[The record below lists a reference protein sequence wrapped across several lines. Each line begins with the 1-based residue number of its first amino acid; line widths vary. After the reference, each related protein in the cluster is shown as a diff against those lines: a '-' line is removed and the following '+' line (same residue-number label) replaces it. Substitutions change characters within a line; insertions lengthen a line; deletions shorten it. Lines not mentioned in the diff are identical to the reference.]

1 MSVAAS
7 VYSGGQNVGGN
18 FHQISARK
26 PVLLSFNT
34 VFPYKNVGGQ
44 DLHRQNVGGNYP
56 PQPPTWGVIIN
67 TGDNPPKSGFNSIA
81 NVLPRAQPG
90 ILLRDVG
97 RLFENAPLGRQIFV
111 HDNILKVRT
120 LSVGKFELLKSK

>member
-1 MSVAAS
+1 MKHLQLAVFSQFVRKVFLACFRRSASRGNLLTNS

-67 TGDNPPKSGFNSIA
+67 TGYKC
-81 NVLPRAQPG
+81 
-90 ILLRDVG
+90 
-97 RLFENAPLGRQIFV
+97 
-111 HDNILKVRT
+111 HNIGV
-120 LSVGKFELLKSK
+120 